1 MKNEKKA
8 IYVHGLG
15 SGAASSTIGIVRKV
29 FPEYEWTAVEVNEDP
44 AASVDVINQ
53 AIVQLHP
60 AFLMG
65 TSLGGLYLMYADMS
79 SCEDGAIRFLFNPAC
94 DIARIIREKIGF
106 GMKEYFVPRQDGVQ
120 QYELSEAVC
129 ARFED
134 YIAGHQVTQGRGK
147 DYAMFSTEDEL
158 IGPEGVSRN
167 QAICYDAGYR
177 ILIDLEGGHR
187 LKKAALRKACKHLF
201 DDNQS
206 EFRIGDRILLKSKE
220 PDIYFSRYAYGATIP
235 RFAKKRE
242 YIGIILD
249 CYPDPMF
256 DMYSAST
263 LLPVTGFLCS
273 MVFRKDIIRLATNE
287 DMERLGASCWDE
299 STLEKRDNE

>member
-1 MKNEKKA
+1 MKTEKKA

-106 GMKEYFVPRQDGVQ
+106 GMK
-120 QYELSEAVC
+120 
-129 ARFED
+129 
-134 YIAGHQVTQGRGK
+134 
-147 DYAMFSTEDEL
+147 
-158 IGPEGVSRN
+158 
-167 QAICYDAGYR
+167 
-177 ILIDLEGGHR
+177 
-187 LKKAALRKACKHLF
+187 
-201 DDNQS
+201 
-206 EFRIGDRILLKSKE
+206 
-220 PDIYFSRYAYGATIP
+220 
-235 RFAKKRE
+235 
-242 YIGIILD
+242 
-249 CYPDPMF
+249 
-256 DMYSAST
+256 
-263 LLPVTGFLCS
+263 
-273 MVFRKDIIRLATNE
+273 
-287 DMERLGASCWDE
+287 
-299 STLEKRDNE
+299 

>member
-29 FPEYEWTAVEVNEDP
+29 FPEYEWTSVEVNEDP

-158 IGPEGVSRN
+158 IGPDGILRN
-167 QAICYDAGYR
+167 QAFCYDAGYR
-177 ILIDLEGGHR
+177 ILIDLEGGHH

-242 YIGIILD
+242 YIGVILD
-249 CYPDPMF
+249 CYPNPMF

>member
-1 MKNEKKA
+1 MKTEKKA

-53 AIVQLHP
+53 AIGQLHQ

-129 ARFED
+129 TRFED
-134 YIAGHQVTQGRGK
+134 FIAGHEVTQGRGK
-147 DYAMFSTEDEL
+147 DYAMFSTKDEL
-158 IGPEGVSRN
+158 IGPAGVRCN
-167 QAICYDAGYR
+167 QAVCYDAGYR
-177 ILIDLEGGHR
+177 ILIDLDGGHR
-187 LKKAALRKACKHLF
+187 LKKAALRKAWKHLF

-206 EFRIGDRILLKSKE
+206 EFRIGDRILLKSNE
-220 PDIYFSRYAYGATIP
+220 PDIYLSRYAYGAEYDP
-235 RFAKKRE
+235 DNSKERE
-242 YIGIILD
+242 YVGVILGF
-249 CYPDPMF
+249 YPNPMF
-256 DMYSAST
+256 DMYSACT
-263 LLPVTGFLCS
+263 LLPVAGFLCS
-273 MVFRKDIIRLATNE
+273 MVIRKDIIRLATNE
-287 DMERLGASCWDE
+287 DMERLGAS
-299 STLEKRDNE
+299 SPR

>member
-1 MKNEKKA
+1 MKTEKKA

-134 YIAGHQVTQGRGK
+134 YIAGHEETHGRGK

-220 PDIYFSRYAYGATIP
+220 PDICLSRYAYGATIP

>member
-1 MKNEKKA
+1 MKTEKKA

-15 SGAASSTIGIVRKV
+15 SGAASSTVGIVRKV

-53 AIVQLHP
+53 AIGQLHP

-79 SCEDGAIRFLFNPAC
+79 SCEEGAIRFLFNPAC
-94 DIARIIREKIGF
+94 DIARVIREKIGF
-106 GMKEYFVPRQDGVQ
+106 GMKEYFVTRQDGVQ

-134 YIAGHQVTQGRGK
+134 FIARHEVTQGRGK

-158 IGPEGVSRN
+158 IGPDGVLRN
-167 QAICYDAGYR
+167 QAVCYDAGYR
-177 ILIDLEGGHR
+177 ILIDFEGGHR
-187 LKKAALRKACKHLF
+187 LKKAALRKAWKHLF

-220 PDIYFSRYAYGATIP
+220 PDIYLSRYAYGATIP

-242 YIGIILD
+242 YIGVILD
-249 CYPDPMF
+249 CYPNPMF

-299 STLEKRDNE
+299 STLEKSGNE

>member
-1 MKNEKKA
+1 MKTKKKA

-53 AIVQLHP
+53 AIGRLHP

-79 SCEDGAIRFLFNPAC
+79 SCKDGAIRFLFNPAC

-134 YIAGHQVTQGRGK
+134 YIAGNAVTRGRGK
-147 DYAMFSTEDEL
+147 DYAMFSTNDEL
-158 IGPEGVSRN
+158 IGPDGVSRN
-167 QAICYDAGYR
+167 QAVCYDAGYR

-187 LKKAALRKACKHLF
+187 LKKAALLKAWKHLF
-201 DDNQS
+201 DDNQP

-220 PDIYFSRYAYGATIP
+220 PDTYLSRYAYGATIP

-242 YIGIILD
+242 YIGVILD
-249 CYPDPMF
+249 GYPDPMF

-287 DMERLGASCWDE
+287 DMEKLGASCWDE
-299 STLEKRDNE
+299 VKMEKWDNE